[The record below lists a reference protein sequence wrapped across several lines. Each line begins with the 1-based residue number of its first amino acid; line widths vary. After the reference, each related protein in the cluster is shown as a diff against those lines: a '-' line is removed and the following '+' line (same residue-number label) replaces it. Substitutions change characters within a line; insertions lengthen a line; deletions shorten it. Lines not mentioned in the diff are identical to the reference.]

1 MVRASRCRL
10 RPSSPVMM
18 PPIRHYAAL
27 WAIPI
32 AFTFTLHL
40 GLAWGA
46 LELGFGPASYTP
58 PEFPVELVTL
68 AAEVPEPVQPPRP
81 IVPPPRRTPPKPQP
95 RRPEPIETA
104 TSEPP
109 AEPTRPPESTATARP
124 PMTMVEET
132 PAPPEPKAPE
142 RQAVTSPSAVET
154 PRPAE
159 QPSQVTAASAN
170 ENRPAPEA
178 RTPVPGPAPA
188 RAADVDALSLA
199 ATAPVPGPPAPRVA
213 AVPPNG
219 TGSELGRIARPHGGY
234 QVLPTYPS
242 TARRLGI
249 QGTALLRVFVLD
261 DGRVGEIQVQKS
273 AGHPDL
279 DRAASDAVKRWRFDP
294 ARKGNENVSTWVLL
308 PVEFRLTQR

>member
-1 MVRASRCRL
+1 
-10 RPSSPVMM
+10 MM

-81 IVPPPRRTPPKPQP
+81 IVPPPRRTPPPKPQP

-104 TSEPP
+104 TSQPP
-109 AEPTRPPESTATARP
+109 AEPTRPPESTATASP

-142 RQAVTSPSAVET
+142 RQPVASPSAVET

-159 QPSQVTAASAN
+159 QSQVAAAPAN
-170 ENRPAPEA
+170 ESRPAPEA

-188 RAADVDALSLA
+188 RAADVDALSAA

-219 TGSELGRIARPHGGY
+219 TGSELGRVARPRGGY

-249 QGTALLRVFVLD
+249 QGTALLRVLVLD

>member
-10 RPSSPVMM
+10 RPASLVMM

-58 PEFPVELVTL
+58 PEFPVELVVL
-68 AAEVPEPVQPPRP
+68 AAEVPEPVVQPPRP
-81 IVPPPRRTPPKPQP
+81 IVPPPKPRP

-104 TSEPP
+104 TPQSPV
-109 AEPTRPPESTATARP
+109 EPTRPPESTATASP
-124 PMTMVEET
+124 PMTMLEQA

-142 RQAVTSPSAVET
+142 RQAVTSPATVET

-159 QPSQVTAASAN
+159 QPSQVAAAPAN
-170 ENRPAPEA
+170 ESRPALEA

-199 ATAPVPGPPAPRVA
+199 ATAPVPGPPAPRMA

-219 TGSELGRIARPHGGY
+219 TGSELGRVARPRGGY
-234 QVLPTYPS
+234 QLLPTYPS

-249 QGTALLRVFVLD
+249 QGTALLRVLVLD